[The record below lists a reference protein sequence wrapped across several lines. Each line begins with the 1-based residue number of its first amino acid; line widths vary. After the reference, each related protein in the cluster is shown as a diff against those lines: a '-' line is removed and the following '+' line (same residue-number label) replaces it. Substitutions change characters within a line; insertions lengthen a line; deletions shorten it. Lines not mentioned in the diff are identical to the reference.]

1 MKVKTKNKTKT
12 IFIVSIDEEIWGTLP
27 GRVLRFF
34 SVLPDR
40 ENDIPDIK
48 KTEIINEIEKYNWD
62 KLLNF
67 LAYRERSIWECK
79 NFLKQQFLPS
89 NVIEK
94 LVKKAVENNFVND
107 ERFAEMYVQDLIAKN
122 KNENQIRSKLISKHI
137 SENVIEKN
145 ISEKLSSNNKKEILS
160 ANFKKAINRFYNL
173 PTEKRKEKI
182 LNYLTRKGFSYWDVK
197 QKMDEEGL
205 DE

>member
-1 MKVKTKNKTKT
+1 MKVRTKNKTKT

-27 GRVLRFF
+27 ARVLRFF
-34 SVLPDR
+34 SILPDR

-48 KTEIINEIEKYNWD
+48 KADIINEIEIFNWD

-89 NVIEK
+89 QLIEK
-94 LVKKAVENNFVND
+94 LLKKAVEKNFVND
-107 ERFAEMYVQDLIAKN
+107 ERFAEMYVQDLTSKN
-122 KNENQIRSKLISKHI
+122 KNERQIRSKLIAKHIPENVAEKVI
-137 SENVIEKN
+137 SENFSVKN
-145 ISEKLSSNNKKEILS
+145 KEQVLSVNYQ
-160 ANFKKAINRFYNL
+160 KAVSKFYSL
-173 PTEKRKEKI
+173 PTQKRKEKI

-197 QKMDEEGL
+197 QKMDEEGY
-205 DE
+205 